1 MNKTVKKVVPV
12 LLAYLITS
20 PIAGFIYY
28 SAAKAFQSKAPFTSW
43 LVVGLI
49 SIVVLERSEEEALA
63 VKFVAWSY
71 FIALAIAVLHWL
83 SIV

>member
-1 MNKTVKKVVPV
+1 MNKTVKKVIPV
-12 LLAYLITS
+12 LLAYLVMS

-49 SIVVLERSEEEALA
+49 SIIVLERSEEGTRA
-63 VKFVAWSY
+63 VKCVAWSY
-71 FIALAIAVLHWL
+71 GIALVIAVLHWL